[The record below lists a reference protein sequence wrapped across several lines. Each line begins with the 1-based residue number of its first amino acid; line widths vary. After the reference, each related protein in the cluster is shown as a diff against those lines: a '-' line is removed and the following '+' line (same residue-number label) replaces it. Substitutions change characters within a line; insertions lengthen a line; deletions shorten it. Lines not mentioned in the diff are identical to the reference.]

1 MVAFLGKVSER
12 RNVVLFPSRERGIF
26 LSKFIK
32 YCIIRSVIHEEIQK
46 FFKGEVE
53 YSKEVLA
60 EYSRDAS
67 IFEVMP
73 EVVVFPKDR
82 EDIKNL
88 VKFVFAEKKK
98 GRKISISARSAGT
111 CMSGGPLTESIVVNF
126 TRHLNSLVTVGED
139 FVVVEPGLFYRELE
153 RILDEKGMMLPS
165 YPASKSLCALGGM
178 ISNNSGGEKT
188 LAYGKTEKYVEELK
202 VILEDGEE
210 HTFSFVDKN
219 MVAEKIKAGGL
230 EGKIYQQMNMLLEHN
245 KEKILSA
252 KPRVSKNSAGYEV
265 WNCIVSGGMDLSKI
279 FVGAQGTLGIITE
292 AKLKVIPRKKHSGLA
307 VVFLKNVQDIP
318 KLAKIALKFNPE
330 SIESFDD
337 NTLKIA
343 LKFFTEIIRKMKARN
358 FFRLAFAFIPEALMV
373 LTGGIPKMIVLIE
386 LTDDNKKFLDSRLSE
401 LRKEIRA
408 EKFKIR
414 IIYNPAEAE
423 KYWTMRRESFN
434 LLRSKFKDKQTA
446 PFIDDFIVAPEKLGE
461 FLPQL
466 YLLLDPYKEK
476 MTYTVAGHIG
486 DGNFHIIPLVNLDDE
501 EVRRSIPILMDLVY
515 NLVLKFGG
523 SITAEHN
530 DGLIRSP
537 FLERMY
543 GREVYRIFEE
553 IKQIFDSEGIFN
565 PGKKVGSNLQ
575 YALNH
580 IKSK

>member
-1 MVAFLGKVSER
+1 M
-12 RNVVLFPSRERGIF
+12 
-26 LSKFIK
+26 
-32 YCIIRSVIHEEIQK
+32 IHEEIQK

-67 IFEVMP
+67 IFEVIP

-88 VKFVFAEKKK
+88 VKFVYAEKKK

-111 CMSGGPLTESIVVNF
+111 CMSGGSLTESIVVNF
-126 TRHLNSLVTVGED
+126 TRHLNLLVKVGED
-139 FVVVEPGLFYRELE
+139 FVVVEPGLFYRDLE
-153 RILDEKGMMLPS
+153 KVLDEKGMMLPS

-188 LAYGKTEKYVEELK
+188 LAYGKTEKYVEEVK

-210 HTFSFVDKN
+210 YTFNFTNKDK
-219 MVAEKIKAGGL
+219 VTEKIRAGGL
-230 EGKIYQQMNMLLEHN
+230 EGEIYRQMNMLLEHN

-252 KPRVSKNSAGYEV
+252 KPKVSKNSAGYAV

-292 AKLKVIPRKKHSGLA
+292 ARLKVVPRKKHYGLA

-318 KLAKIALKFNPE
+318 RLAKVALKFGPE

-343 LKFFTEIIRKMKARN
+343 LKFFTEIIQKMKARN
-358 FFRLAFAFIPEALMV
+358 FFRLALAFIPEALMA
-373 LTGGIPKMIVLIE
+373 LTGGVPKMIVLIE
-386 LTDDNKKFLDSRLSE
+386 LADDNRKFLDSRLSE
-401 LRKEIRA
+401 LRKEIMA

-476 MTYTVAGHIG
+476 MTYTIAGHIG

-501 EVRRSIPILMDLVY
+501 EVRRSIPKLMELVY
-515 NLVLKFGG
+515 GLVLKFGG

-537 FLERMY
+537 FLEKMY
-543 GREVYRIFEE
+543 GRDVFSIFENV
-553 IKQIFDSEGIFN
+553 KQIFDSENIFN
-565 PGKKVGSNLQ
+565 PGKKVGSSLQ

>member
-1 MVAFLGKVSER
+1 M
-12 RNVVLFPSRERGIF
+12 I
-26 LSKFIK
+26 
-32 YCIIRSVIHEEIQK
+32 YEEIKK

-53 YSKEVLA
+53 NSKEVLA

-67 IFEVMP
+67 IFEVIP

-82 EDIKNL
+82 ADIKNL
-88 VKFVFAEKKK
+88 VKFVLAEKKK

-111 CMSGGPLTESIVVNF
+111 CMSGGSLTESIVVNL
-126 TRHLNSLVTVGED
+126 TRHLNSLIKVGED
-139 FVVVEPGLFYRELE
+139 FVIVEPGLFYRDLE
-153 RILDEKGMMLPS
+153 KVLDEKGMMLPS

-188 LAYGKTEKYVEELK
+188 LAYGKTEKYVEEIK

-210 HTFSFVDKN
+210 HSFNFANKEQIV
-219 MVAEKIKAGGL
+219 EKIKAGGL
-230 EGKIYQQMNMLLEHN
+230 EGKIYNQMNILLEHN
-245 KEKILSA
+245 RERILSA

-265 WNCIVSGGMDLSKI
+265 WNCIVNDGMDLSKI

-292 AKLKVIPRKKHSGLA
+292 AKLKIIPKKKHSGLA
-307 VVFLKNVQDIP
+307 VVFLKDIQKLP
-318 KLAKIALKFNPE
+318 SLAKIAMKYSPE

-343 LKFFTEIIRKMKARN
+343 LKFIFEIIGKMKAKN
-358 FFRLAFAFIPEALMV
+358 LFKLVFAFWPEALMV
-373 LTGGIPKMIVLIE
+373 LTGGIPKMIVLVE
-386 LTDDNKKFLDSRLSE
+386 LTEDDKKLLDSRLVE
-401 LRKEIRA
+401 LRKEINA

-414 IIYNPAEAE
+414 IINNPAEAE

-446 PFIDDFIVAPEKLGE
+446 PFMDDFIVAPEKLGE

-466 YLLLDPYKEK
+466 YLLLDPYKNK
-476 MTYTVAGHIG
+476 MTYTIAGHIG

-501 EVRRSIPILMDLVY
+501 EVRRSIPILMELVY
-515 NLVLKFGG
+515 NLVLKFDG

-537 FLERMY
+537 FLEKMY
-543 GREVYRIFEE
+543 GREVYRLFEE
-553 IKQIFDSEGIFN
+553 IKQIFDSENIFN
-565 PGKKVGSNLQ
+565 PGKKVGSSLQ

>member
-1 MVAFLGKVSER
+1 ML
-12 RNVVLFPSRERGIF
+12 
-26 LSKFIK
+26 
-32 YCIIRSVIHEEIQK
+32 HEEIKK

-67 IFEVMP
+67 IFEVIP

-88 VKFVFAEKKK
+88 VKFVSVEKKK

-126 TRHLNSLVTVGED
+126 TRHLNSLIKVADD
-139 FVVVEPGLFYRELE
+139 FVVVEPGLFYRDLE
-153 RILDEKGMMLPS
+153 RVLDEKGMMLPS

-188 LAYGKTEKYVEELK
+188 LAYGKTEKYVEEIK

-210 HTFSFVDKN
+210 HVFAYADKSK
-219 MVAEKIKAGGL
+219 VAEKIRAGGV
-230 EGKIYQQMNMLLEHN
+230 EGEIYRKMNMLLEHN
-245 KEKILSA
+245 RERVLGARPK
-252 KPRVSKNSAGYEV
+252 VSKNSAGYGI
-265 WNCIVSGGMDLSKI
+265 WNCIEGNGLNLSKI

-292 AKLKVIPRKKHSGLA
+292 AKIKIMPKKKYSGLA
-307 VVFLKNVQDIP
+307 VVFLKDIQ
-318 KLAKIALKFNPE
+318 KLPEMARIALKFSPE

-337 NTLKIA
+337 NTWRIA
-343 LKFFTEIIRKMKARN
+343 MKFLPEIAKKMKVKN
-358 FFRLAFAFIPEALMV
+358 LFKLAFAFLPEAFMA
-373 LTGGIPKMIVLIE
+373 LTYGIPKMVLLVE
-386 LTDDNKKFLDSRLSE
+386 LADENEVFLISRLREMKKE
-401 LRKEIRA
+401 LKAGR
-408 EKFKIR
+408 FKTRLIS
-414 IIYNPAEAE
+414 NQDESE
-423 KYWTMRRESFN
+423 KYWAMRRESFN
-434 LLRSKFKDKQTA
+434 LLRSKIKNKQTA
-446 PFIDDFIVAPEKLGE
+446 PFIDDFIVNPEKLGD

-466 YLLLDPYKEK
+466 YAILDPYKDK
-476 MTYTVAGHIG
+476 MLYTIAGHIG

-501 EVRRSIPILMDLVY
+501 DVRRAIPKLMELVY
-515 NLVLKFGG
+515 GLVLKFGG

-537 FLERMY
+537 FLEKMY
-543 GREVYRIFEE
+543 GREVYKIFEDL
-553 IKQIFDSEGIFN
+553 KHIFDPLNIFN
-565 PGKKVGSNLQ
+565 PGKKVGSSLQ

>member
-1 MVAFLGKVSER
+1 MGFY
-12 RNVVLFPSRERGIF
+12 F

-32 YCIIRSVIHEEIQK
+32 CCIIRLVIYEEIKK

-67 IFEVMP
+67 IFEVIP

-88 VKFVFAEKKK
+88 IKFVFAEKKK
-98 GRKISISARSAGT
+98 GRKIFVSARSAGT
-111 CMSGGPLTESIVVNF
+111 CMSGGSLTESIVIDF
-126 TRHLNSLVTVGED
+126 TRHINSLLKVGDD
-139 FVVVEPGLFYRELE
+139 FVVVEPGLFYRDLE
-153 RILDEKGMMLPS
+153 KVLDERGMMLPS

-188 LAYGKTEKYVEELK
+188 LAYGKTEKYVEEIK

-210 HTFSFVDKN
+210 HAFSFADK
-219 MVAEKIKAGGL
+219 
-230 EGKIYQQMNMLLEHN
+230 GKIADKIRGGGVEGEIYRRMNMLLEHSR
-245 KEKILSA
+245 ERILSA

-265 WNCIVSGGMDLSKI
+265 WNCIVDGGMDLSKI

-292 AKLKVIPRKKHSGLA
+292 AKLKVIPKKKYSGLA
-307 VVFLKNVQDIP
+307 VVFLKDVQDVSG
-318 KLAKIALKFNPE
+318 LSKIALKFNPE
-330 SIESFDD
+330 SVESFDD

-358 FFRLAFAFIPEALMV
+358 FFRLALAFWPEALMV
-373 LTGGIPKMIVLIE
+373 LTGGIPKMIVLVE
-386 LTDDNKKFLDSRLSE
+386 LTDDNKKFLDARLSE
-401 LRKEIRA
+401 LRGELKKERI
-408 EKFKIR
+408 KVR
-414 IIYNPAEAE
+414 IISNPAEAE

-446 PFIDDFIVAPEKLGE
+446 PFIDDFIVLPERLGE

-501 EVRRSIPILMDLVY
+501 DVRRSIPILMDLVY

-543 GREVYRIFEE
+543 GREVYNIFEE
-553 IKQIFDSEGIFN
+553 VKQIFDSEGIFN
-565 PGKKVGSNLQ
+565 PGKKVGSSLQ